1 VRRLVAAATVAA
13 VLSACGST
21 VQLRDPAALTGSND
35 GLGGT
40 GSTGTSGLVA
50 PPDGGTAV
58 IPGPGQSSTATPG
71 GSGSTGTTGGSAALP
86 SARSGASGRG
96 YTATTI
102 RMGFTI
108 SSNGAAALGSFGLG
122 ASLADQK
129 LLVRTWV
136 DRTNAAGGING
147 RKLVPVYFDYSATGN
162 VNTQDQ
168 AACAAFTQD
177 TTVFAATGVRAGA
190 TGSGDSLTPC
200 LAKAGVPWL
209 SGTGDDHKWRQY
221 LPAMYSTADM
231 SRTREERVLVQALAA
246 QGILTSRAK
255 IGVIINDSTD
265 NMTRA
270 VREGMVPALAR
281 LGLTITRQ
289 ITIVNAQSE
298 STGAELQ
305 MFAAGV
311 THVLFAA
318 PGGAGAAFFMLAAN
332 SQRRSYV
339 YGVSTQDAPGIALQS
354 LAPAEQLKNAHG
366 YGYRPGLD
374 VDDGHQPPQTAPM
387 RTCFDFYKSR
397 GFGTTSLNRP
407 AMALICDSVTLVR
420 EALAGV
426 AVPTQAG
433 FARVVD
439 GFGTGLAVASTF
451 QSRFSATQHDGIGAY
466 RDLGYSTGCSCFV
479 YSGAIRSLR

>member
-1 VRRLVAAATVAA
+1 MKRIAAAALAA
-13 VLSACGST
+13 SLLSACGST
-21 VQLRDPAALTGSND
+21 VQLRETGTLPNGNQ
-35 GLGGT
+35 GLGGDT
-40 GSTGTSGLVA
+40 TTTEPAPGTVN
-50 PPDGGTAV
+50 PGTPV
-58 IPGPGQSSTATPG
+58 TRGPSQRPTSATG
-71 GSGSTGTTGGSAALP
+71 GSSGTTGGTTGGPLP
-86 SARSGASGRG
+86 ASGATGRG
-96 YTATTI
+96 YTATVI

-136 DRTNAAGGING
+136 DRTNAAGGIAG

-177 TTVFAATGVRAGA
+177 TTVFAATGIRAGA

-231 SRTREERVLVQALAA
+231 SRTREERVLIEALGA
-246 QGILTSRAK
+246 QGILTPRAK
-255 IGVIINDSTD
+255 VGVIVNDSTD

-281 LGLTITRQ
+281 LGLKVTRQ

-305 MFAAGV
+305 MFSAGV

-374 VDDGHQPPQTAPM
+374 VDDAHQPTQTAPM

-397 GFGTTSLNRP
+397 GFSTTSLNRA
-407 AMALICDSVTLVR
+407 AMAMICDSVTLVR
-420 EALAGV
+420 DALAGV
-426 AVPTQAG
+426 AVPTQAA
-433 FARVVD
+433 FARVVG
-439 GFGTGLAVASTF
+439 GFGTQLPVASTF
-451 QSRFSATQHDGIGAY
+451 LSRFSPTQHDGVGAY
-466 RDLGYSTGCSCFV
+466 RDLGYSAGCSCFV
-479 YSGAIRSLR
+479 YSGALRPLS